1 MMPMLKWHHQNR
13 ADERVKE
20 LKSFSY
26 SCMTLDHAYECS
38 TLNIPNQATNDTIV
52 ILINDC
58 IFSLYGPKLPIFLG
72 TMCRTCHFMV

>member
-1 MMPMLKWHHQNR
+1 
-13 ADERVKE
+13 
-20 LKSFSY
+20 
-26 SCMTLDHAYECS
+26 MTLDHAYECS